1 MFIVKAYVTAIVTA
15 IIIRRTISSTSR
27 DEREGAFLFQRI
39 SMLVQRY
46 MSCYM
51 TPYQPFTARTDD
63 LYPICIILNFKL
75 PLEHI
80 YRG

>member
-27 DEREGAFLFQRI
+27 DEREGAFLFQRV

-51 TPYQPFTARTDD
+51 TPCQPLTAQTDD
-63 LYPICIILNFKL
+63 LYPILYYLKF
-75 PLEHI
+75 
-80 YRG
+80 